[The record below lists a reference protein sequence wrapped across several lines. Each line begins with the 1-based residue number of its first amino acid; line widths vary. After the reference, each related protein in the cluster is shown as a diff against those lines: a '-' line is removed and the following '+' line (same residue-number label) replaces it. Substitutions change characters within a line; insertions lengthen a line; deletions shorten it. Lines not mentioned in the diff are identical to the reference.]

1 MPKNHTL
8 ILVIAVAVSSTALF
22 AQDQTPSSGEKHKIA
37 VETDSGR
44 YEVGAE
50 KLDPKQLGVAIYPG
64 AKIHEGEND
73 SSDASLS
80 LDWGKESTR
89 LYLQNYV
96 TSDSSD
102 KVLSFYRKQLS
113 KYGAVLECR
122 NGKPVAAAPW
132 QLKCDS
138 DKDGNSIELKAGTER
153 KQHMVGVTSTA
164 GGAQFEVVY
173 LDETPRSVK
182 TDPDR

>member
-1 MPKNHTL
+1 MPKNHML
-8 ILVIAVAVSSTALF
+8 ILVVAVAVSSTALF
-22 AQDQTPSSGEKHKIA
+22 SQDQTPSSGDNHKIV
-37 VETDSGR
+37 VETDSAR
-44 YEVGAE
+44 YGVGAE

-64 AKIHEGEND
+64 AEVDEGEND
-73 SSDASLS
+73 SNDASLS

-96 TSDSSD
+96 TSDSSE

-122 NGKPVAAAPW
+122 NGKPVAAVPS
-132 QLKCDS
+132 QLKCDN
-138 DKDGNSIELKAGTER
+138 DKDGSSIELKAGTER

-173 LDETPRSVK
+173 LDETPRGK
-182 TDPDR
+182 R

>member
-8 ILVIAVAVSSTALF
+8 ILVVAGAVSSIALF
-22 AQDQTPSSGEKHKIA
+22 AQDQTPGSGEKHQIV
-37 VETDSGR
+37 VETNSGR
-44 YEVGAE
+44 YGVGAE

-64 AKIHEGEND
+64 AKVVEGEND

-80 LDWGKESTR
+80 LDWGNDSTR
-89 LYLQNYV
+89 LYLQNY
-96 TSDSSD
+96 TTPDSSE
-102 KVLSFYRKQLS
+102 KVLSFYLKQLS
-113 KYGAVLECR
+113 KYGVVLECR
-122 NGKPVAAAPW
+122 NGKPVAAVSSP
-132 QLKCDS
+132 LKCDS

-173 LDETPRSVK
+173 LDETPPSKR
-182 TDPDR
+182 